1 MKGVGKMCI
10 DYSKYFYYDES
21 SPSCLRWK
29 VEVRRGKG
37 REVVCVSKGD
47 AVGYLGTNGYWVC
60 GLNKKILRVHRIIYM
75 LCNSVNLEKSTHVD
89 HIDGNKQNNTIANLR
104 AVSNSV
110 NRRNMSK
117 SRCNMSG
124 VTGVSFKEA
133 KGYANW
139 RANWHDLD
147 GKRHDRSFSVIK
159 YGYDMAFKMA
169 CDYREQK
176 LKEMNENGAGYTERH
191 GK

>member
-1 MKGVGKMCI
+1 MCI

-29 VEVRRGKG
+29 VEIRRGKG

-47 AVGYLGTNGYWVC
+47 AVGYLGKNAYWVC
-60 GLNKKILRVHRIIYM
+60 GLNKKKLNVHRIIYM
-75 LCNSVNLEKSTHVD
+75 LCNSVNLEKSTHID
-89 HIDGNKQNNTIANLR
+89 HIDGDKQNNTIANLR

-110 NRRNMSK
+110 NRRNAAK
-117 SRCNMSG
+117 YRCNVSG
-124 VTGVSFKEA
+124 VTGVSLSRKL

-139 RANWHDLD
+139 RAQWHDLD
-147 GKRHDRSFSVIK
+147 GKRHGRSFSVLK
-159 YGYDMAFKMA
+159 YGYDKAFELACEFRAKMI
-169 CDYREQK
+169 EK
-176 LKEMNENGAGYTERH
+176 LNAQDANYTERH

>member
-1 MKGVGKMCI
+1 MYI
-10 DYSKYFYYDES
+10 DYSDYFYYDES

-29 VEVRRGKG
+29 VEIRRGKG
-37 REVVCVSKGD
+37 REVVCVSAGD
-47 AVGYLGTNGYWVC
+47 VVGNLGKNGYWVC

-75 LCNSVNLEKSTHVD
+75 LCNSVDLDKSTHVD
-89 HIDGNKQNNTIANLR
+89 HIDGDKQNNTTANLR

-110 NRRNMSK
+110 NRRNMVK
-117 SRCNMSG
+117 SRCNVSG

-139 RANWHDLD
+139 RAKWHGLD
-147 GKRHDRSFSVIK
+147 GKRHERSFSVLK
-159 YGYDMAFKMA
+159 YGYDKAFELA
-169 CDYREQK
+169 CEFRARMIEELNSQ
-176 LKEMNENGAGYTERH
+176 GANYSERH